1 MFDIYRRKCRSH
13 RCARKLHGDDAM
25 KVRSPLM
32 YWCDLQFRIVRS
44 LFIVV
49 NRVRS
54 YVPEQNLSIVVEY
67 VLLVSL
73 PPNTYTQLPASVA

>member
-13 RCARKLHGDDAM
+13 RCARKQHGDDAM
-25 KVRSPLM
+25 KVRRAPFPLM
-32 YWCDLQFRIVRS
+32 YSCNLLFRIVRS

-49 NRVRS
+49 KGARC

-67 VLLVSL
+67 VLLLVSL
-73 PPNTYTQLPASVA
+73 PPNKYM